1 MRYLLILALTAA
13 AVAATRHPT
22 YDCSEGRDD
31 NEVCTF
37 SQRLMATPAPAAA
50 PPPTGGTAPVP
61 TSTPGPTMVPT
72 PYNPTPGPTSMP
84 TRDDERGGR
93 RLRPR
98 APDGTVAR
106 EDNADE
112 HVGPSQDWVGS
123 FQACLARNHRR
134 DWKNIALQELR
145 KCKPESEIDQSRSTD
160 ELVQDVIDLINSGAP
175 VEHHPTIILLRDNPE
190 EWWCRRNWYEV
201 VNEEEVRLCI
211 PRGTRL
217 PGGGMPV
224 TCPFDVGVFRA
235 KVMAVGHEKDPRV
248 WDNAL
253 ARPYT
258 SMARELLTTRATP
271 LMTGVNRN
279 FETNRRYERRA
290 NGGLSMVTMYRIDG
304 MLVHRAVTIDVA
316 TLEHISVDPELEAGI
331 GDFTADVAEDVKDDS
346 ADVAR
351 DKLVQLAEVR
361 IGVLN
366 QKAKD
371 LNERESERLQAQYEA
386 AKRAL
391 VEDIDLFGLTG
402 LTELPP
408 RNPRAS
414 YLNDPES
421 PGFEV
426 SRYEFFACGSH
437 SGRNMDSLK
446 DGIRRHMVKDD
457 KKCYRDIVAK
467 SYPLL
472 TKIRGGG
479 EVIKRLA
486 DRAQIDHVYS
496 TGFCHPANLFVDF
509 RK

>member
-1 MRYLLILALTAA
+1 MAMRYLILWLA
-13 AVAATRHPT
+13 AVAGTRHPT
-22 YDCSEGRDD
+22 YDCSEGRDGD

-37 SQRLMATPAPAAA
+37 SQILMTTPAPAAA
-50 PPPTGGTAPVP
+50 PPPTDNTSPVP
-61 TSTPGPTMVPT
+61 TLTPGPTMVPT
-72 PYNPTPGPTSMP
+72 AGPLGPTLTP
-84 TRDDERGGR
+84 TTTPATGVR

-123 FQACLARNHRR
+123 FQARLARNHRR
-134 DWKNIALQELR
+134 DWKNIALEELR

-160 ELVQDVIDLINSGAP
+160 DLVQDVIDLIDSGAP
-175 VEHHPTIILLRDNPE
+175 VDYHPTIILLRDNPE

-201 VNEEEVRLCI
+201 VDEEEVRLCI
-211 PRGTRL
+211 PRGSPL
-217 PGGGMPV
+217 PGGGLPMM
-224 TCPFDVGVFRA
+224 CPFDVGVFRA

-248 WDNAL
+248 WDSAL

-258 SMARELLTTRATP
+258 SMARALLTTRATP

-279 FETNRRYERRA
+279 FETNRRYLRRA
-290 NGGLSMVTMYRIDG
+290 NGGLAVVYQYRIDG
-304 MLVHRAVTIDVA
+304 MLVNRAVTIDA
-316 TLEHISVDPELEAGI
+316 STLEKISVDPELEAGV

-346 ADVAR
+346 AHDAR
-351 DKLVQLAEVR
+351 DKLVQLAEER
-361 IGVLN
+361 IKVLN
-366 QKAKD
+366 LKAKD
-371 LNERESERLQAQYEA
+371 LNERESERLKAQYED

-391 VEDIDLFGLTG
+391 VEDIDLLGLTG

-408 RNPRAS
+408 RNTRAS

-426 SRYEFFACGSH
+426 SRHEFFACGSH
-437 SGRNMDSLK
+437 SARNMDSLK
-446 DGIRRHMVKDD
+446 DGIRRQMVKNG
-457 KKCYRDIVAK
+457 KKGYRDIVAE

-486 DRAQIDHVYS
+486 DRAQIDHIYS